1 MHIAICTDIK
11 YLMPTG
17 VAMISVCENNLDID
31 ICFHVVVTIS
41 QNVSS
46 DSFSVLREIAEKYGK
61 EYRQYQLTE
70 EILSDY
76 VCRGVNH
83 VTTTAFSR
91 VFLADLLPMS
101 VHKVLYLDSDIVCLG
116 KLDEL
121 WNTDL
126 TGNNAIIGGIEDFGC
141 YAGYARERLPLSIE
155 DTYINSGV
163 LLIDLLK
170 WRENE
175 ITKKC
180 IDCAIQEQYPFLDQ
194 DVINTVCRGNI
205 YNLSFAFNFQIPF
218 WLFEERFW
226 MISGERMEDARRAM
240 KKPIIIHYTENK
252 PWFNPCL
259 AHSSHWIK
267 YLELSPWSNKKH
279 LSVGLHD
286 IKYSP
291 YYSKLRNL
299 YWSEFSL
306 MYRTLPLYLSII
318 QIAHKLRIIFSKK
331 KGKPIY

>member
-1 MHIAICTDIK
+1 MIHIAFCTDIN

-17 VAMISVCENNLDID
+17 VAMISVCENNRDID

-41 QNVSS
+41 KNIGS
-46 DSFSVLREIAEKYGK
+46 DSFSVLSDIAQKYGK

-70 EILSDY
+70 KSLSDY
-76 VCRGVNH
+76 VCTGVSYI
-83 VTTTAFSR
+83 TTTAFSR

-101 VHKVLYLDSDIVCLG
+101 VQKVLYLDCDIVCLG
-116 KLDEL
+116 RLDEL

-126 TGNNAIIGGIEDFGC
+126 KNAIIGGIEDFGC
-141 YAGYARERLPLSIE
+141 YQGYTRERVPLYID

-170 WRENE
+170 WREKD

-180 IDCAIQEQYPFLDQ
+180 IDCAVQEKYSFIDQ

-205 YNLSFAFNFQIPF
+205 FNLPFEYNFQIPF

-226 MISGERMEDARRAM
+226 GINGERMKDARRAM

-252 PWFNPCL
+252 PWLNPCL
-259 AHSSHWIK
+259 SHSWHWIK
-267 YLELSPWSNKKH
+267 YYNISPWSDKKH
-279 LSVGLHD
+279 LSVKLHD

-291 YYSKLRNL
+291 YYAKLRNL
-299 YWSEFSL
+299 YWTEFSL
-306 MYRTLPLYLSII
+306 VYRTLPIYLSII
-318 QIAHKLRIIFSKK
+318 QIVHKLRIIFSKIT
-331 KGKPIY
+331 GKTLY